1 MGIKNLI
8 RFIIKYIPNA
18 IKVKSIL
25 DYRNKKI
32 AFDAANYIHKS
43 ILAIR
48 KNGYDIKNDE
58 LYVTH
63 IHSLLVKIIKL
74 YKYNIKAIFVF
85 DGEQPK
91 IKIEDKYKNKKKEIK
106 KNYKLMSEKDKK
118 KYYYIKYSV
127 STKEIN
133 ECKELLQLCGITI
146 LNASGEAD
154 IICAELSK
162 KNIVSYIVTDDTD
175 ILMFGGKNILKN
187 FSVDE
192 KKKIYQIDLSDI
204 LKNIKLNYT
213 QFVDL
218 CLLLGSSY
226 TGNSYNINIYEK
238 LLKYKNIKN
247 LVKHK
252 KIKYIENYREII
264 SYIFYKNNQ
273 NLEIKKQKINYVQ
286 LNDFLLRFKFK
297 NEYINNVINLLKK
310 YKKN

>member
-8 RFIIKYIPNA
+8 KFIIKYTPNA
-18 IKVKSIL
+18 IKTKSIS
-25 DYRNKKI
+25 DYKNKKI
-32 AFDAANYIHKS
+32 GFDAANYIHKS

-48 KNGYDIKNDE
+48 INGYDIKNED

-74 YKYNIKAIFVF
+74 YKFNIKAIFVF

-106 KNYKLMSEKDKK
+106 KKYKTMSDQEKK
-118 KYYYIKYSV
+118 KYYHIKYGV
-127 STKEIN
+127 TTKEIN
-133 ECKELLQLCGITI
+133 ECKELLELCGITI

-154 IICAELSK
+154 VICAELSK
-162 KNIVSYIVTDDTD
+162 KNIVSYVVTDDTD

-192 KKKIYQIDLSDI
+192 KKKIFQINLLQI
-204 LKNIKLNYT
+204 LKNIKLTYR

-226 TGNSYNINIYEK
+226 TENSYNINIYEK

-247 LVKHK
+247 LTKQK
-252 KIKYIENYREII
+252 KIKNITNYKEIT
-264 SYIFYKNNQ
+264 SYILNPGNDK
-273 NLEIKKQKINYVQ
+273 LEIKKQKIDYER
-286 LNDFLLRFKFK
+286 LNNFLLKFKFK

-310 YKKN
+310 YKNN